1 MAHNFIKASL
11 IQKLAE
17 TNNCDIICLTE
28 TFLDSSVEND
38 DNRISIPGY
47 NLFRTDHPSNTK
59 RGGDCVYYKDHLP
72 IIKRTDLCQLR
83 ECLVTELRIGK
94 NKFFF
99 TCLYRSPSQIS
110 EEFEDFC
117 TDLTLFLSNINSLN
131 PVSPVIIGD
140 FNARLPQLSTLD
152 KENNEGREISFI
164 TSSADYSQLI
174 DQLTHITKESSSY
187 VDLILTSNP
196 SFLIAPG
203 VELSL
208 YDKCHHNLIYEK
220 INFNVPLPPP
230 YIHEVWNYKSAKVEN
245 IQQSVSGI
253 DWNFIF
259 QGKTVNQKV
268 NILNECLL
276 NVFHNFIP
284 NKKIKFNYKD
294 PPWMTEIVKSKLR
307 ERSNLVKRYYKN
319 GKKILT

>member
-1 MAHNFIKASL
+1 MHA
-11 IQKLAE
+11 
-17 TNNCDIICLTE
+17 
-28 TFLDSSVEND
+28 
-38 DNRISIPGY
+38 
-47 NLFRTDHPSNTK
+47 DHPSNTK
-59 RGGDCVYYKDHLP
+59 REGVCIYYKVHLP
-72 IIKRTDLCQLR
+72 IIKRSDLHQLHG
-83 ECLVTELRIGK
+83 CLVTELRTVK
-94 NKFFF
+94 KKCFF
-99 TCLYRSPSQIS
+99 TCLYRSPSQTP
-110 EEFEDFC
+110 EEFEDIC
-117 TDLTLFLSNINSLN
+117 TNLNLFLSNVNDLN
-131 PVSPVIIGD
+131 PACSVITGD
-140 FNARLPQLSTLD
+140 FNAGSLQSRALD
-152 KENNEGREISFI
+152 KENNEGWEISFLA
-164 TSSADYSQLI
+164 SSAGYSQLI
-174 DQLTHITKESSSY
+174 DQCTHITKEPSSCI
-187 VDLILTSNP
+187 DLIFTSNP
-196 SFLIAPG
+196 SFISASG

-208 YDKCHHNLIYEK
+208 YEKCHHNLIYGK

-230 YIHEVWNYKSAKVEN
+230 YIREVWDYKNAKVEN